1 MTSSQDPLRT
11 PVYLL
16 IAGWC
21 VGALGTLVS
30 SAASQLAFRD
40 GISLSMYWATHF
52 PTTLVYLGASV
63 MLCAGAGLLASK
75 QRPGAQLARVA
86 CVAFGMTA
94 GSSLLF
100 PLLFPLLGALG
111 VPLSAFQALSF
122 LSYAVSSI
130 ATVTLALSLRALA
143 RSRAR
148 DIDLLVMIAVGGVS
162 LSVAWSLVNLLTPW
176 LPRELGVVITVAVLL
191 AKGGLAVG
199 SHRLLLADGIP
210 DPQYLPG
217 SAYRGPAGAIDGV
230 AADTDQG
237 SLALGFLAG
246 FFGGLIGFIIVR
258 FASKTPL
265 TQRGALIGFVVQSV
279 LGLVIRITLH

>member
-30 SAASQLAFRD
+30 SVASQLVFRD
-40 GISLSMYWATHF
+40 GISLSMYRATHF

-75 QRPGAQLARVA
+75 QRPGAQFARVA
-86 CVAFGMTA
+86 CVAFGMGA
-94 GSSLLF
+94 ASSLLY
-100 PLLFPLLGALG
+100 PVLAALG
-111 VPLSAFQALSF
+111 VSLTGFQALGF
-122 LSYAVSSI
+122 LSTIGSTI
-130 ATVTLALSLRALA
+130 AMVTLALSLRALA

-148 DIDLLVMIAVGGVS
+148 EIDLLVTIALCSLSLPVLVS
-162 LSVAWSLVNLLTPW
+162 LLNLLGLRPPQVLASLV
-176 LPRELGVVITVAVLL
+176 VVPVLL
-191 AKGGLAVG
+191 ARGALAVG
-199 SHRLLLADGIP
+199 SHRLLLADGIA
-210 DPQYLPG
+210 DPQFLPG

-230 AADTDQG
+230 ATDTDQG
-237 SLALGFLAG
+237 SLPLGFLAG
-246 FFGGLIGFIIVR
+246 FLGGLIGFIIVR
-258 FASKTPL
+258 FASKKPL

-279 LGLVIRITLH
+279 LGLVIRIALH